1 MHSHASAEMAAQP
14 EALGSAPLVTP
25 GFHPLA
31 NFAAFGDE
39 EAWAL
44 AESVADPG
52 FVPLVALTIERY
64 LTTQPDL
71 RPFLG
76 SGDPGSNE
84 ARSEPQVNRET
95 IEEWLRAM
103 TTGPYD
109 DEFANMVRK
118 MTHAGGGTTFPGL
131 DMPLPPQMV
140 LALIAWTEGMILDT
154 LAATSDPASLSW
166 AGAAWMNMMML
177 QLGIMLEPCL
187 EEPDGPLAPHG
198 AAEFHPF
205 ADLAGF
211 GRKEARI
218 LAATGPLLE
227 PAAGGVIAL
236 AYDYLLSRPESRGYF
251 EEHAHLAQRKKTLKA
266 WWIRTTSEPMDASF
280 ADYMHRVAD
289 AHVKDGG
296 TRPTVVIPPQ
306 LTIALMGWVQMR
318 VMTALNT
325 VASDGDGGYVFGILD
340 DDAGTT
346 AEIGRAW
353 MQMLALQLGLLLEP
367 YLATWESRIQS
378 PATAGREAT

>member
-1 MHSHASAEMAAQP
+1 V
-14 EALGSAPLVTP
+14 VTP

-31 NFAAFGDE
+31 DFAAFGYE

-44 AESVADPG
+44 RESAADPG
-52 FVPLVALTIERY
+52 FVPLLALTIERY
-64 LTTQPDL
+64 LTTQPAL
-71 RPFLG
+71 RPLLG
-76 SGDPGSNE
+76 SGGT
-84 ARSEPQVNRET
+84 EPAVDRPA
-95 IEEWLRAM
+95 IERWLKA
-103 TTGPYD
+103 TTTWPYD
-109 DEFANMVRK
+109 ERFAAMVREL
-118 MTHAGGGTTFPGL
+118 THVGGGSTFPGL
-131 DMPLPPQMV
+131 GMPLPPQMV
-140 LALIAWTEGMILDT
+140 LALMAWTEALILDT
-154 LAATSDPASLSW
+154 LTATNDPASLSW

-187 EEPDGPLAPHG
+187 EEPDGPLGPHG
-198 AAEFHPF
+198 TVEFHPF

-211 GRKEARI
+211 GHKEGRI

-251 EEHAHLAQRKKTLKA
+251 EEHEHLAQRKKTLKA
-266 WWIRTTSEPMDASF
+266 WWIRTTSEPMDACF
-280 ADYMHRVAD
+280 AGYMRKVAD

-296 TRPTVVIPPQ
+296 THPSVVIPPQ

-325 VASDGDGGYVFGILD
+325 VASDGDGSYVFGTLD

-346 AEIGRAW
+346 AEVGRAW

-367 YLATWESRIQS
+367 YLATRQSRIPS
-378 PATAGREAT
+378 PAIAGGAAT